1 MKSFLE
7 WFKGSTKI
15 KRWILLILIGISL
28 TCYSFAKI
36 LVTKEIDFAILAQI
50 IGLFV
55 VGFVCVV
62 VGIIYIQRRLLELI
76 IEANDDT
83 TEKGQK
89 AKVNMKSLIFNKKV
103 YEEGPKIV
111 VIGGGFGLDNVNE
124 GLKKYTNNIT
134 AIVTMSD
141 YGRDSSMS
149 RQALDALPLNDI
161 KESIIAM
168 SDHEELMR
176 SLMTLRFSNERLR
189 GLNFGDVFLTGMN
202 ELYSNMSEAIQKST
216 EVLNITGKVIP
227 VTLDEITICAELNDG
242 TVIEQKDRIPEIVTQ
257 KVESINRIFI
267 SPSNCQPAPRSTR
280 SY

>member
-89 AKVNMKSLIFNKKV
+89 AKVNMKQLIFN
-103 YEEGPKIV
+103 Y
-111 VIGGGFGLDNVNE
+111 
-124 GLKKYTNNIT
+124 
-134 AIVTMSD
+134 
-141 YGRDSSMS
+141 
-149 RQALDALPLNDI
+149 
-161 KESIIAM
+161 II
-168 SDHEELMR
+168 
-176 SLMTLRFSNERLR
+176 
-189 GLNFGDVFLTGMN
+189 
-202 ELYSNMSEAIQKST
+202 
-216 EVLNITGKVIP
+216 
-227 VTLDEITICAELNDG
+227 
-242 TVIEQKDRIPEIVTQ
+242 
-257 KVESINRIFI
+257 
-267 SPSNCQPAPRSTR
+267 
-280 SY
+280 